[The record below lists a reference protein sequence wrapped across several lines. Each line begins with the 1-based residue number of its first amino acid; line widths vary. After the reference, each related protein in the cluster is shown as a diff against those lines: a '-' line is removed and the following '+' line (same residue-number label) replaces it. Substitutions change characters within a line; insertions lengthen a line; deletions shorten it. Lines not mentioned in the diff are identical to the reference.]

1 MVRIF
6 RWCDS
11 WNDAACAPL
20 CDVPSSGQRHSRIR
34 NRRRAGT
41 SRRNKKTGAIFG
53 GVIAILGVWILFKTQ
68 LDILEGMTR
77 AITDILW
84 TGSKRIR
91 VWRGGDVRMIYYG
104 VLTVVSLW
112 GIVALRLTQPIV
124 HWR

>member
-1 MVRIF
+1 
-6 RWCDS
+6 
-11 WNDAACAPL
+11 
-20 CDVPSSGQRHSRIR
+20 
-34 NRRRAGT
+34 
-41 SRRNKKTGAIFG
+41 
-53 GVIAILGVWILFKTQ
+53 
-68 LDILEGMTR
+68 MTR